1 MLPIVNSQ
9 NTTIAIWPSIKYEV
23 KYEILFGLTDI
34 KRTLK
39 SRTRKNDDPKNDHM
53 ISFSYQMIFFIETVS
68 CESANLSQDKDVS
81 MELQISYKS
90 CYIRRLL

>member
-1 MLPIVNSQ
+1 MIILTFV
-9 NTTIAIWPSIKYEV
+9 IWLSV
-23 KYEILFGLTDI
+23 KYKVKYKILFGLTDI

-39 SRTRKNDDPKNDHM
+39 SFTRKNDDPRNDRI
-53 ISFSYQMIFFIETVS
+53 ISLSYQMIFFIETVS
-68 CESANLSQDKDVS
+68 CESATLSQDKDVS